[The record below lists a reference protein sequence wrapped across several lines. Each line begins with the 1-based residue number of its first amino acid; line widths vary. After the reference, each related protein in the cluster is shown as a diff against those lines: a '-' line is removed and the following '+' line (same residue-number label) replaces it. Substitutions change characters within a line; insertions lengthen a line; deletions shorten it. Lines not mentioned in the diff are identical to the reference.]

1 MENADSVFISQTL
14 AVTAFYCGIAGG
26 FVALGL
32 VHLVRFLARAL
43 RGAFAWR

>member
-26 FVALGL
+26 LFALCL
-32 VHLVRFLARAL
+32 VHIVRFVARAL